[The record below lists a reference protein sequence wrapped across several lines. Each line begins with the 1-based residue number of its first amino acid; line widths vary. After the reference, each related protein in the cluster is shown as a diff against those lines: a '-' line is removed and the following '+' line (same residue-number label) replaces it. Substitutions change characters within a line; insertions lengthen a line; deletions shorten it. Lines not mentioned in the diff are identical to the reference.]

1 MRRQTIDRGARY
13 AERMSNNGKS
23 NEDSEFQR
31 ALARSRSSLFYDEE
45 PPPPDPFDRVA
56 AASSSTIRRRMVI
69 LDFLSVSTGAS
80 IALILQAII
89 RPVPDFAVTGQ
100 MWLLLAALPAF
111 AIGASYNQLHRSRAN
126 ERPGDEARNVAK
138 AIAVGIAALLLVA
151 LVTQYKDISRL
162 WVFLTAVS
170 MWGMV
175 MLQRQV
181 VRRVFARLR
190 ADGRM
195 QRRIVVVGT
204 DDHAL
209 GIVDRY
215 VQNPSLGY
223 EVVGL
228 AGDDPDVEHNG
239 LGVLGRRSEL
249 PKILADNEC
258 CGVVVSL
265 SSVPDTE
272 VNSLT
277 RRLTDDG
284 FHVALSSSLRDIDV
298 WRLRP
303 QWQDGQTL
311 IYIEPVIRHGWRAGA
326 KRILDLSLA
335 ASILVATLPVML
347 ASIIAIKVTSPGP
360 AFFRQVRIGRHGE
373 AFVLLKLRTM
383 VTDAE
388 ARKAALAARNEADGP
403 LFKMENDPRVT
414 PVGRWLRKLSI
425 DELPQLFCVLG
436 GSMSMVGP
444 RPALPEEVE
453 QWDEAVRERLRV
465 LPGLTGMWQVSGRS
479 NSSFEQYKRLDLYYV
494 DNWSLSHDLR
504 ICARTVSVVLTGR
517 GAS

>member
-1 MRRQTIDRGARY
+1 MRRQTIDRTTGN
-13 AERMSNNGKS
+13 AEPVVSN
-23 NEDSEFQR
+23 SERLVVER
-31 ALARSRSSLFYDEE
+31 AATWSSLFDDGE
-45 PPPPDPFDRVA
+45 PQPPDPFDRVA
-56 AASSSTIRRRMVI
+56 NASASTIRRRMVI
-69 LDFLSVSTGAS
+69 IDFLSLATGAS
-80 IALILQAII
+80 VALILQAVIK
-89 RPVPDFAVTGQ
+89 PVPDFAVTSQ

-111 AIGASYNQLHRSRAN
+111 AIGAAYNQMHRSRAN
-126 ERPGDEARNVAK
+126 ERPGDEARNIAK
-138 AIAVGIAALLLVA
+138 TVSIGIGALLLVA
-151 LVTQYKDISRL
+151 LVTQFKDISRL

-170 MWGMV
+170 MWSMV
-175 MLQRQV
+175 MIERQIA
-181 VRRVFARLR
+181 RRWFARRR
-190 ADGRM
+190 AEGLM

-204 DDHAL
+204 DEHAL

-215 VQNPSLGY
+215 TENPALGY

-228 AGDDPDVEHNG
+228 AGDDPHVTHQG
-239 LGVLGRRSEL
+239 IAVLGERADL
-249 PKILADNEC
+249 PKILADNDC

-272 VNSLT
+272 VNALT

-326 KRILDLSLA
+326 KRVLDLALA
-335 ASILVATLPVML
+335 ALILIATLPML
-347 ASIIAIKVTSPGP
+347 LAAIIAIKVTSPGP
-360 AFFRQVRIGRHGE
+360 AFFRQVRVGRHGE
-373 AFVLLKLRTM
+373 AFVVLKLRTM
-383 VTDAE
+383 VVDAE
-388 ARKAALAARNEADGP
+388 ARKAALAADNEADGP
-403 LFKMENDPRVT
+403 LFKMEQDPRVT
-414 PVGRWLRKLSI
+414 SIGRWLRKLSI
-425 DELPQLFCVLG
+425 DELPQLLCVIG
-436 GSMSMVGP
+436 GTMSMVGP
-444 RPALPEEVE
+444 RPALPDEVE
-453 QWDEAVRERLRV
+453 QWDETVRERLRV